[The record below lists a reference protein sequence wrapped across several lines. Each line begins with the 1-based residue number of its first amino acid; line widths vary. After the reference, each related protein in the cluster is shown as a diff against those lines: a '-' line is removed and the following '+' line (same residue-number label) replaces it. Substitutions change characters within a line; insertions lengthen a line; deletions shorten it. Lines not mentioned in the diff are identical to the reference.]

1 MHFDTDA
8 LQGQAHRFMP
18 KHLQALMGKAQAAI
32 NSGVDDAMEG
42 VARRTF
48 LKVSAASGFALGA
61 FPLVA
66 AAQRAGSATAPAGLK
81 PFEQPSAFVRIDA
94 DGTVTVT
101 INRLEFG
108 QGVQTGLPMI
118 LAEELDADWSKVRS
132 VHGDASAAYADPL
145 MGMHLTGG
153 SNSIKNS
160 YTQYRELGA
169 RTRAMLVSAA
179 AAQWGVDASALRT
192 SNGFVVGPGGKK
204 LGYGA
209 LAEAAMKQAVP
220 EKVALKDPKQ
230 FRLIG
235 KPTGR
240 LDAQAK
246 SSGQQD
252 YGIDVRL
259 PGMLTAVV
267 ARPPVFGGKVK
278 SLDDSAAKAIK
289 GVKAVLRV
297 PTDRGGEGVAVV
309 ADGYWPAK
317 LGRDALKVEWDTSA
331 VGKPDST
338 ALLAQYRELATK
350 PGLVAMQADMAPLA
364 GAAHK
369 ISAEF
374 VFPYL
379 AHAPM
384 EPPNC
389 TIQLDGDTAEL
400 WMGTQMPGLDAM
412 AAAKTLG
419 LPPQNIQVHTQM
431 AGGGFG
437 RRAIPSSDYVVE
449 ACGVAKAVRT
459 AGISAPVR
467 TLWSRE
473 DDIKGGYYRPMHV
486 HRAEIGF
493 DAKGRILAW
502 DHTIVGQSIIKG
514 SPFEAFMVKNGIDAT
529 AIEGMKEPYD
539 VPMKLSVHHPEVNV
553 PVLWWR
559 SVGSTHTA
567 YVMETLIDEVA
578 RATQQDPVAYRMA
591 LMGDKHP
598 RHKAALQLA
607 VAQSGYGKKQ
617 LAPGRA
623 WGVAVHES
631 FESVVAYVVEASVK
645 DGTPKLHRVTAGVHC
660 NLAINPKSVEAQVEG
675 SALMGLSMC
684 LPGAAITLK
693 DGVVE
698 QSNFGDF
705 AVPRITDMPQVTVHI
720 VPSADPPKG
729 MGEPGLPPLAP
740 AFANAIAQ
748 ITGKTPGERRFKRA
762 GWQQKTAPKRPHSP
776 WCWCWPRA
784 GASALR
790 HRAAWCT
797 SCAPPWATK
806 QCWSTRWPPCAPAAC
821 PGTWRM
827 QGTRA
832 WAIR

>member
-1 MHFDTDA
+1 MHFDSNA
-8 LQGQAHRFMP
+8 LQGQAGIFMP
-18 KHLQALMGKAQAAI
+18 KHLQALMDKAQAAI
-32 NSGVDDAMEG
+32 NSGVNAATDGLDG
-42 VARRTF
+42 LARRTF

-66 AAQRAGSATAPAGLK
+66 GAQGAGATSAPAGLK

-101 INRLEFG
+101 INRLDFG

-169 RTRAMLVSAA
+169 RTRAMLVAAA

-384 EPPNC
+384 EPLNC
-389 TIQLDGDTAEL
+389 TIQLDGDKAEL

-493 DAKGRILAW
+493 DAQGKILAW
-502 DHTIVGQSIIKG
+502 DHTIVGQSIAEG
-514 SPFEAFMVKNGIDAT
+514 TPFEAFMIKNGVDAT
-529 AIEGMKEPYD
+529 AIEGMKEPYN
-539 VPMKLSVHHPEVNV
+539 VPMKLSVHHPDVNV

-598 RHKAALQLA
+598 RHQAALQLA
-607 VAQSGYGKKQ
+607 VAQSGYGKKK
-617 LAPGRA
+617 LAAGRA

-645 DGTPKLHRVTAGVHC
+645 DGTPQLHRITAGVHC
-660 NLAINPKSVEAQVEG
+660 NLVVNPQSVEAQVQG
-675 SALMGLSMC
+675 AALMGLGMC

-693 DGVVE
+693 DGMVE
-698 QSNFGDF
+698 QSNFGDY
-705 AVPRITDMPQVTVHI
+705 AVARITDMPQVAVHI

-748 ITGKTPGERRFKRA
+748 ITGKTPRELPFKLA
-762 GWQQKTAPKRPHSP
+762 
-776 WCWCWPRA
+776 
-784 GASALR
+784 
-790 HRAAWCT
+790 
-797 SCAPPWATK
+797 
-806 QCWSTRWPPCAPAAC
+806 
-821 PGTWRM
+821 
-827 QGTRA
+827 
-832 WAIR
+832 

>member
-1 MHFDTDA
+1 MHFDPSA
-8 LQGQAHRFMP
+8 VAAARSHMP
-18 KHLQALMGKAQAAI
+18 KNLLALMDKAQAATDSI
-32 NSGVDDAMEG
+32 APDATDG

-48 LKVSAASGFALGA
+48 LKVTAASGFALGA

-66 AAQRAGSATAPAGLK
+66 TAQGAGAAAPAGLK
-81 PFEQPSAFVRIDA
+81 PHEQPSAFVRIDA

-101 INRLEFG
+101 INRLDFG

-132 VHGDASAAYADPL
+132 VHGDANPAYADPAF
-145 MGMHLTGG
+145 GMHLTGG

-169 RTRAMLVSAA
+169 RTRAMLVGAA

-204 LGYGA
+204 LGYGQ
-209 LAEAAMKQAVP
+209 LAEAAMKQPVP
-220 EKVALKDPKQ
+220 EKVTLKDPKQ
-230 FRLIG
+230 FRIIG

-240 LDAQAK
+240 LDAKAK

-267 ARPPVFGGKVK
+267 ARPPVFGGKLK

-297 PTDRGGEGVAVV
+297 PTDRGGEGVAII

-317 LGRDALKVEWDTSA
+317 QGRDALKVEWDTST
-331 VGKPDST
+331 VTKPDT
-338 ALLAQYRELATK
+338 AQLLTQYRELAAK
-350 PGLVAMQADMAPLA
+350 PGNVAMQADMAPLA
-364 GAAHK
+364 SAAHK

-384 EPPNC
+384 EPLNC
-389 TIQLDGDTAEL
+389 TVKLDGDKAEL

-419 LPPQNIQVHTQM
+419 LQPQNVKVNTQM

-437 RRAIPSSDYVVE
+437 RRAIPTSDYVVE
-449 ACGVAKAVRT
+449 ACDVAKAART
-459 AGISAPVR
+459 AGITAPVR

-493 DAKGRILAW
+493 DAKGKILAW
-502 DHTIVGQSIIKG
+502 DHTIVGQSITKG
-514 SPFEAFMVKNGIDAT
+514 SPFEAFMIKNGIDAT

-539 VPMKLSVHHPEVNV
+539 VPMKLSVHHPDVNV

-567 YVMETLIDEVA
+567 YAMETLIDEVA
-578 RATQQDPVAYRMA
+578 RTTKQDPVAYRLA

-607 VAQSGYGKKQ
+607 VAQSGYGKKK

-631 FESVVAYVVEASVK
+631 FQSVVAYVVEASVK
-645 DGTPKLHRVTAGVHC
+645 DGTPKLHNITAGLHC
-660 NLAINPKSVEAQVEG
+660 NLVVNPKSVEAQVQG
-675 SALMGLSMC
+675 GALMGLSMC

-705 AVPRITDMPQVTVHI
+705 AVPRITDMPQVAVHI
-720 VPSADPPKG
+720 VPSAEPPTG

-740 AFANAIAQ
+740 AFANAVAKL
-748 ITGKTPGERRFKRA
+748 TGKTPRELPFKLA
-762 GWQQKTAPKRPHSP
+762 
-776 WCWCWPRA
+776 
-784 GASALR
+784 
-790 HRAAWCT
+790 
-797 SCAPPWATK
+797 
-806 QCWSTRWPPCAPAAC
+806 
-821 PGTWRM
+821 
-827 QGTRA
+827 
-832 WAIR
+832 